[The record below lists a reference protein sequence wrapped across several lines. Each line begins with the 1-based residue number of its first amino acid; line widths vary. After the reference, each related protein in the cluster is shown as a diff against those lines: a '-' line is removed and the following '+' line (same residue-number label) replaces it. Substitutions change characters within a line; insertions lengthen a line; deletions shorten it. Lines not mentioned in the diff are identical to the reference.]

1 MVCTVARLK
10 EREGERNEYRGSDD
24 LYTGSLMTA
33 TSGKMDSRGGCGSY
47 VMYSIIMELDC
58 QFQEGGL

>member
-24 LYTGSLMTA
+24 LHTGSLMTA